1 MLLNGLA
8 LLGPASKAAEAP
20 KVLSGISI
28 PPRKVM
34 TVPASEEAVKV
45 LGLRQG
51 VRVLAL
57 DLSGL

>member
-1 MLLNGLA
+1 MTALA
-8 LLGPASKAAEAP
+8 LSKAKSKPAEAP
-20 KVLSGISI
+20 KVLSGISN

-34 TVPASEEAVKV
+34 TVPASEEAVKA